1 MKKLQSLLEFSV
13 FGVCTHLGHKMG
25 IASSSVRKYFIYLS
39 FFTFG
44 SPIIVYLVLF
54 FWIDIWKHFR
64 KSRSAV
70 WDF

>member
-13 FGVCTHLGHKMG
+13 FGVCAHLGNKMG

-44 SPIIVYLVLF
+44 SPIIVYLVFF